1 MIKTLAAAAL
11 LSLGLGGYALAQ
23 STVTGGSCRDC
34 AGDRRTDDLGL
45 FIIMFITTII
55 IITCTMRWCPPQ
67 LPPPRS
73 KRRRD
78 AKSRTRKL
86 GMPVGRFCGW
96 GASFL
101 RPGRAERCQRLLV
114 RRWPARLVCAVSLT
128 VLFRLRQCSC
138 PLSWSSLQAVLKA
151 AIRN

>member
-23 STVTGGSCRDC
+23 ATVTGEP
-34 AGDRRTDDLGL
+34 AGTAPRPPNRCIM

-55 IITCTMRWCPPQ
+55 ITCTMRWRPPRR
-67 LPPPRS
+67 PPPRS

-96 GASFL
+96 G
-101 RPGRAERCQRLLV
+101 RQPCPGMLGSG
-114 RRWPARLVCAVSLT
+114 P
-128 VLFRLRQCSC
+128 
-138 PLSWSSLQAVLKA
+138 
-151 AIRN
+151 